1 MDVQGIGQY
10 SRPWKQ
16 IVMFISRTRDPC
28 EWTIPKIKLRGK
40 QRQAWKHMML
50 LARASSPGSNVVPDA
65 WEEEDARESPRPIG
79 ASGEHPHDEQ
89 NPYQLRSLAKACLT
103 FCIALLDERMT
114 HKEYHSP
121 MVCALAVLGVKIDGW
136 LGPDRYPPIL
146 STVIKISRFMVIQ
159 DALETTDLVE
169 SEFSGEDSQPSS
181 SNSDARSREVQQ
193 DCLWLVQDAMNR
205 FMVRGSHS
213 PMQWMLDLRTYGLK
227 IHYNTTTEGCIDWV
241 GEQIV
246 YKNIQFTMAELRKM
260 VEELTMKSRQ
270 MLFEKLMFVENEQD
284 APMIPWSA
292 LRDNPV
298 NQEQGWNF
306 IRDERNPWLV
316 DGSRWLQD
324 RIQSYPEIQRGFI
337 RSGEQL
343 RWNKPVI
350 RAYMSRVV
358 EFRQRLLVLFHIIG
372 GQPARGPEILS
383 VRHSNSSKGQ
393 HRNIFV
399 EDELVVFV
407 TRYHKGYHVFGSVK
421 IIHRYIP
428 RAVSEL
434 FVYYQ
439 WLVKPFQ
446 DLIEA
451 EIWDRS
457 TISPFMWPA
466 DPGGKEWTSQR
477 FSQGLKEA
485 SRCGIGASIGIQA
498 WRDIA
503 IGISRRY
510 LRQEHVFRP
519 NENDEEGIAEEAEE
533 IHDAQAAHTSHVA
546 GQVYARGIME
556 MEGVVASRRQRF
568 RATSVAWHRFLGFE
582 EIEMGR
588 GKRRRGPFETEA
600 ENVLFQRWKRMR
612 GLNIHDEFRRMMNP
626 QAEFRGIQSTAI
638 QAIVRGESPVVM
650 VMGTGGGKSM
660 GFMLPAW
667 CSKDGVSVVVV
678 PLIALRQ
685 DMMIR
690 CRGMGIP
697 CREWSRGSIPH
708 AARLVFVTPESA
720 ISEDFQTFINR
731 LQATQQLDRIIID
744 ECHVILNNQLDFRR
758 KLQRM
763 GELSRVGVQMVL
775 MTATLPPSQEAELWN
790 RMRWNGDQ
798 VQLFRAGTTRKNVA
812 YRVVFI
818 GAARDECNPIVE
830 AIEQKMEQYPE
841 GKIVIYCHSV
851 RKSQDLAEHLGCAAY
866 PPSCKGERGDFE
878 RVLRSRSIDGGDE
891 CVRDGDRCGKH
902 SSGDAYGSTTH
913 IVGLCA
919 GERAGGTRWGKERGD
934 HDAAGERR
942 GRRGENGGGTT
953 GRSDDSGGGVPTAGV
968 GSAFRWAYGSGW
980 MRGGRGGMWGLCRVR
995 VWVAKGRGS
1004 REECGV
1010 EDGSRDVHR
1019 AEISTNGNTTAIPRT
1034 NPKRGE
1040 GGGEVTTAF
1049 ERAGGAM
1056 SILSMGW
1063 DGGRRASVETVSS
1076 GRVRTKSRITRTDS
1090 RDDASSARDGGVWR
1104 LRSMFCATS
1113 MM

>member
-50 LARASSPGSNVVPDA
+50 LARASSSGSNVVPDA

-169 SEFSGEDSQPSS
+169 SEFSGEDSRPSS

-246 YKNIQFTMAELRKM
+246 YKNIQFIMAELRKM

-358 EFRQRLLVLFHIIG
+358 EFRQRLLALFHIIG

-568 RATSVAWHRFLGFE
+568 RTTSVAWHRFLGFE

-626 QAEFRGIQSTAI
+626 QAEFRRIQSTAI

-708 AARLVFVTPESA
+708 AARLIFVTPESA
-720 ISEDFQTFINR
+720 ISEDFQTCINR

-775 MTATLPPSQEAELWN
+775 MTATLSPSQEAELWN

-818 GAARDECNPIVE
+818 GVARDECNPIVE

-866 PPSCKGERGDFE
+866 HHHAKEKEAILNGFCGVDRLMVATSAFGMGIDVANI
-878 RVLRSRSIDGGDE
+878 RV
-891 CVRDGDRCGKH
+891 VMHTDRPRTLLDYAQE
-902 SSGDAYGSTTH
+902 S
-913 IVGLCA
+913 
-919 GERAGGTRWGKERGD
+919 ERAG
-934 HDAAGERR
+934 
-942 GRRGENGGGTT
+942 
-953 GRSDDSGGGVPTAGV
+953 
-968 GSAFRWAYGSGW
+968 
-980 MRGGRGGMWGLCRVR
+980 
-995 VWVAKGRGS
+995 
-1004 REECGV
+1004 
-1010 EDGSRDVHR
+1010 
-1019 AEISTNGNTTAIPRT
+1019 
-1034 NPKRGE
+1034 
-1040 GGGEVTTAF
+1040 
-1049 ERAGGAM
+1049 
-1056 SILSMGW
+1056 
-1063 DGGRRASVETVSS
+1063 
-1076 GRVRTKSRITRTDS
+1076 
-1090 RDDASSARDGGVWR
+1090 RDGGKSEAIMMLQEREEEGEVRTAEEQLVDRMIQGEECQRQVLDQHLDGRTDRVGCEEGEEACGVCAGFGFGWQRGEVREKSVESKTVVETFIEQKYRRMAIQQQYQERIQSEAREVAKLRQHLNGRVGQCPFCRWVGMEAAGHR
-1104 LRSMFCATS
+1104 LKQCRVVGSGRSRELQEQIRGTMRRVRGMEAYGGCVRCFVPQA
-1113 MM
+1113 